1 MKLSII
7 IPVYRVEAT
16 LNRCVESVTNQSFDD
31 FEVILVD
38 DGSPDKCPQMCD
50 EWAQKDPRITVI
62 HQTNAGLSAARNAGI
77 DRAQGDYLTFV
88 DSDDFI
94 GTETLGEVVE
104 QLDDND
110 ILEYPVAVS
119 LARTVRNGYGSKT
132 RPIPTWTTIGLTP
145 RSIFIPTPATR
156 STVAKCLKR

>member
-38 DGSPDKCPQMCD
+38 DGSPDRCPLMCD

-94 GTETLGEVVE
+94 GTETLSEVVE

-110 ILEYPVAVS
+110 ILEYPVC
-119 LARTVRNGYGSKT
+119 RFFGKNRQE
-132 RPIPTWTTIGLTP
+132 
-145 RSIFIPTPATR
+145 
-156 STVAKCLKR
+156 